1 VGCACGKTGGDPAES
16 YVVTKANGQTQTF
29 STKVEAD
36 IAVTKHGGSY
46 VVKKK

>member
-1 VGCACGKTGGDPAES
+1 MACSCGKSGGNPAES
-16 YVVTKANGQTQTF
+16 YVVTKANGQVQSF